1 MSKFTFINERFDY
14 DEYNGEETNI
24 VSKST
29 REFRA
34 HHLESILDEMT
45 DFLRGAGYHFD
56 GHLDVVSYESKIDE
70 IDKELDELK
79 EETRSRKVFGH
90 IVKDI
95 QNNPISFKNQDDIFV
110 NLDNMNTSFVAGA
123 IDDGIS
129 FDYGAAQS
137 SFRID
142 DSIDLSGI
150 TISTL
155 NTDPVLSEQYSFDF
169 TDHNNSKCEV
179 CGLPKNVM
187 AIHRC
192 YDDNCPIY
200 AVKN

>member
-14 DEYNGEETNI
+14 DEYTGDETNI
-24 VSKST
+24 VSKTT

-70 IDKELDELK
+70 FDKELDELK
-79 EETRSRKVFGH
+79 EETRSQRVFEH

-95 QNNPISFKNQDDIFV
+95 QNNPISFKNTDDIFV
-110 NLDNMNTSFVAGA
+110 NLDNMNTSFVSGSN
-123 IDDGIS
+123 DWDT
-129 FDYGAAQS
+129 GAAMPT
-137 SFRID
+137 FRID

-150 TISTL
+150 TITTL

>member
-14 DEYNGEETNI
+14 DEYTGDETNI
-24 VSKST
+24 VSKTT

-70 IDKELDELK
+70 FDKELDELK
-79 EETRSRKVFGH
+79 EETRSQRVFEH

-95 QNNPISFKNQDDIFV
+95 QNNPISFKNTDDIFV
-110 NLDNMNTSFVAGA
+110 NLDNMNTSFVSGSN
-123 IDDGIS
+123 DWDT
-129 FDYGAAQS
+129 GAAMPT
-137 SFRID
+137 FRID

-150 TISTL
+150 TITTL

-169 TDHNNSKCEV
+169 TDHNNSNCEV
-179 CGLPKNVM
+179 CGLSKSVM

>member
-14 DEYNGEETNI
+14 DEYTGDETNV
-24 VSKST
+24 VSKTT

-70 IDKELDELK
+70 FDRELDELK
-79 EETRSRKVFGH
+79 EETRSRKVFDH

-110 NLDNMNTSFVAGA
+110 NLDNMNTSF
-123 IDDGIS
+123 IS
-129 FDYGAAQS
+129 GSNDWDTGAAMP

-155 NTDPVLSEQYSFDF
+155 NSDPVFSEQYSFDF
-169 TDHNNSKCEV
+169 TDHRNNTCEV
-179 CGLPKNVM
+179 CGLSKSVM

>member
-14 DEYNGEETNI
+14 DEYTGDETNI
-24 VSKST
+24 VSKTT

-34 HHLESILDEMT
+34 HHLDSILDEMT

-70 IDKELDELK
+70 FDKELDELK
-79 EETRSRKVFGH
+79 EETRSQRVFEH

-95 QNNPISFKNQDDIFV
+95 QNNPISFKNTDDIFV
-110 NLDNMNTSFVAGA
+110 NLDNMNTSFVSGSN
-123 IDDGIS
+123 DWDT
-129 FDYGAAQS
+129 GAAMPT
-137 SFRID
+137 FRID

-150 TISTL
+150 TITTL

-169 TDHNNSKCEV
+169 TDHNNSNCEV